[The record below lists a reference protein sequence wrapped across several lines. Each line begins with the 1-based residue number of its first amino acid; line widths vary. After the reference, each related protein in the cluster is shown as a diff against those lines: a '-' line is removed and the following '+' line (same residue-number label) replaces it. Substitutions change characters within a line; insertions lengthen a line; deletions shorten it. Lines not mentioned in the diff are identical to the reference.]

1 MFILWSEVTLTE
13 GYEGKYK
20 VFEGNNPPNFL
31 TLFNKLKSLQS
42 CGVELRYKIL
52 QRVLQRLFHHNLNIS
67 TISIYKSFVKQ
78 KYD

>member
-1 MFILWSEVTLTE
+1 MFILWSEVTLIE

-31 TLFNKLKSLQS
+31 ALLDKLKSLQS
-42 CGVELRYKIL
+42 CGVEQSYKIL
-52 QRVLQRLFHHNLNIS
+52 HRVFQRLFHHNLNIS

-78 KYD
+78 NYD